1 MLRSQ
6 LLVYTCSDDEED
18 GGGGGGGGGA
28 GGGGW
33 VGGRERSLSQEIDS
47 AMKKVL
53 LPWERHSLERRGQN
67 EMECLECLECGDEFL
82 SENLTSLD
90 WNIPPGMQV
99 NIAVHETTLLFLFLH
114 QILLIYC
121 S

>member
-67 EMECLECLECGDEFL
+67 EMEMSGMSGMRGRVSVREPDFPGLEYSSRYAGQYSC
-82 SENLTSLD
+82 T
-90 WNIPPGMQV
+90 
-99 NIAVHETTLLFLFLH
+99 
-114 QILLIYC
+114 
-121 S
+121 